1 MRSLSRSS
9 RPPAVLC
16 AILLSTALA
25 AQAQPP
31 SPAADPLAAK
41 VDAIFSAYAKP
52 DVPGCA
58 VGVYRD
64 GKIAFSKGYGAANL
78 EHGIPITPKTVFY
91 IGSVSKQFTAAA
103 VALLARQ
110 GKISLDDDVRKHVP
124 EVPDF
129 GTPITIRQLIHHT
142 SGLKEKWDLLLLS
155 NWRDGDLVT
164 QKDMLDLIR
173 RQKGLNFKPG
183 DEHLYSN
190 TGYDLLAIVV
200 ERASGKPLREYAR
213 ENLFV
218 PLGMNDT
225 RYVDDR
231 TEILPRRAMA
241 YAPRPEGGFALD
253 VPHVETVGSGGLYS
267 TIEDL
272 ARWDENFVTGRVGGR
287 EWLEEIQTPGTLNDG
302 TKLDYAFGL
311 GVDEDRGLQRVWHNG
326 ALASFRA
333 FYGRYP
339 SEHLSVALLCNEG
352 SMIPD
357 PLAAK
362 IADVYLAGRFKE
374 VAPPPAA
381 ASPVPAATVRL
392 AEKDLARVT
401 GSYLQEKPPTA
412 RRILVRDG
420 KLFYHRG
427 PGNESELAP
436 LAADRFQMVGVP
448 VRVEVRFEPP
458 GAARPERMIFA
469 AEGQEPS
476 VFVAVPPPVETPE
489 ALTAYAG
496 TYASDELA
504 TTWTL
509 AVRDGRLVLSRARA
523 GEVTLTPLAAD
534 IFAASGGF
542 LPIRFLR
549 GADGR
554 VTGLRVD
561 TSQARDV
568 RFARQGG

>member
-1 MRSLSRSS
+1 MKSPSRSLC
-9 RPPAVLC
+9 PLAVVC
-16 AILLSTALA
+16 ALLLSTALA
-25 AQAQPP
+25 AQTQPSSP
-31 SPAADPLAAK
+31 SADPLAAK
-41 VDAIFSAYAKP
+41 VDAVFAAYAKP

-155 NWRDGDLVT
+155 GWREGDLVT

-173 RQKGLNFKPG
+173 RQKTLNFKPG

-213 ENLFV
+213 ENLFA

-241 YAPRPEGGFALD
+241 YAPRPGCGFATD

-272 ARWDENFVTGRVGGR
+272 ARWDESFVTGRVGGR

-311 GVDEDRGLQRVWHNG
+311 GVDEDRGLRRVWHNG
-326 ALASFRA
+326 ALAGFRA

-352 SMIPD
+352 SVLVD
-357 PLAAK
+357 TLAGQV
-362 IADVYLAGRFKE
+362 ADVYLAGRFKE
-374 VAPPPAA
+374 SPPPPAPQPA
-381 ASPVPAATVRL
+381 PPAATVRL
-392 AEKDLARVT
+392 SEKDLTRVT
-401 GSYLQEKPPTA
+401 GSYLAEKTSTA
-412 RRILVRDG
+412 RRILLRDG

-427 PGNESELAP
+427 AGNESELAP
-436 LAADRFQMVGVP
+436 LTADRFQMVGVP

-476 VFVAVPPPVETPE
+476 VFVPVPPPAETPE
-489 ALTAYAG
+489 ALAAYAG

-504 TTWTL
+504 ATWTL
-509 AVRDGRLVLSRARA
+509 AVEDGRLVASRDRA
-523 GEVTLTPLAAD
+523 GELTLSPLAAD
-534 IFAASGGF
+534 MFAAAGG
-542 LPIRFLR
+542 LPVRFLR
-549 GADGR
+549 ADDGR
-554 VTGLRVD
+554 VTGFRVD
-561 TSQARDV
+561 TTQARDV
-568 RFARQGG
+568 RFARQGR

>member
-1 MRSLSRSS
+1 MKTLSRSF
-9 RPPAVLC
+9 RPLAVAC
-16 AILLSTALA
+16 AILLSPALA
-25 AQAQPP
+25 AQAPSS

-41 VDAIFSAYAKP
+41 VDAIFAAYAKT

-64 GKIAFSKGYGAANL
+64 GKIAFAKGYGAANL

-129 GTPITIRQLIHHT
+129 GTPITIRHLIHHT
-142 SGLKEKWDLLLLS
+142 SGLKEKWALLAFS

-164 QKDMLDLIR
+164 LADMLDLIR

-213 ENLFV
+213 ENLFA
-218 PLGMNDT
+218 PLGMNET
-225 RYVDDR
+225 RFVDDR
-231 TEILPRRAMA
+231 TEILPRRAAA
-241 YAPRPEGGFALD
+241 YAPRQEGGFAID

-272 ARWDENFVTGRVGGR
+272 ARWDGNFVTGRVGGP
-287 EWLEEIQTPGTLNDG
+287 EWLEQIQTPGTVNDG

-311 GVDEDRGLQRVWHNG
+311 GVDEDRGLRRVWHNG
-326 ALASFRA
+326 ALAAFRA

-339 SEHLSVALLCNEG
+339 DEHLSVALLCNDG
-352 SMIPD
+352 SVLVD
-357 PLAAK
+357 TLAGQV
-362 IADVYLAGRFKE
+362 ADVYLAGRFKE
-374 VAPPPAA
+374 SPPPPA
-381 ASPVPAATVRL
+381 PPAATVRL
-392 AEKDLARVT
+392 SEQDLTRVT
-401 GSYLQEKPPTA
+401 GSYLQENPPTA

-427 PGNESELAP
+427 PGNESEL
-436 LAADRFQMVGVP
+436 
-448 VRVEVRFEPP
+448 
-458 GAARPERMIFA
+458 
-469 AEGQEPS
+469 S
-476 VFVAVPPPVETPE
+476 
-489 ALTAYAG
+489 
-496 TYASDELA
+496 
-504 TTWTL
+504 
-509 AVRDGRLVLSRARA
+509 
-523 GEVTLTPLAAD
+523 PLAAD
-534 IFAASGGF
+534 IFALDGGV
-542 LPIRFLR
+542 PVRFLR
-549 GADGR
+549 GDDGR
-554 VTGLRVD
+554 ITGLRID
-561 TSQARDV
+561 TAPARDV